1 MSSRTSLVLP
11 LVKAEEGSEPP
22 VKLETLLLTLKLYS
36 LSDFLKREKQ
46 GPMYIRLG
54 YSYPRAFLILDFR
67 TLSIYLFLSQ
77 PVGCD
82 HELGSNAVLDACGV
96 CKGDNSTCKF
106 YKGLYLNQHKANGKR
121 RLLFRGCGF
130 AAGHV

>member
-11 LVKAEEGSEPP
+11 LVKAEEGSEAP

-67 TLSIYLFLSQ
+67 TFICLFIFVTASGMR
-77 PVGCD
+77 P
-82 HELGSNAVLDACGV
+82 
-96 CKGDNSTCKF
+96 
-106 YKGLYLNQHKANGKR
+106 
-121 RLLFRGCGF
+121 
-130 AAGHV
+130 